1 MGVRRKAAAAAG
13 TGEVDG
19 SKEVV
24 VTATPAAVGAATAV
38 AVVVAEHF
46 GCSLRAISSWA
57 WQSSAD
63 AQWST
68 SQSCWHLRFSLLP
81 PPRGLPWRIRSQF
94 AMHNGQHRCVGRPF
108 EKQVLCGQIEEGPQ
122 LMCLLRQAAVAAN
135 DVADLVTDLAIM
147 EIPILPLY
155 LLYNNLSTNA
165 IDLLIFR

>member
-1 MGVRRKAAAAAG
+1 MLRGRQGLVEDPAPLPPTSRRAVSISFVPAGIRSCAAEEAMGVRREAAAAAG

-57 WQSSAD
+57 WQSLAD

-68 SQSCWHLRFSLLP
+68 SQSCWHLRFSLSP
-81 PPRGLPWRIRSQF
+81 PPRGLP
-94 AMHNGQHRCVGRPF
+94 
-108 EKQVLCGQIEEGPQ
+108 
-122 LMCLLRQAAVAAN
+122 
-135 DVADLVTDLAIM
+135 
-147 EIPILPLY
+147 
-155 LLYNNLSTNA
+155 
-165 IDLLIFR
+165 